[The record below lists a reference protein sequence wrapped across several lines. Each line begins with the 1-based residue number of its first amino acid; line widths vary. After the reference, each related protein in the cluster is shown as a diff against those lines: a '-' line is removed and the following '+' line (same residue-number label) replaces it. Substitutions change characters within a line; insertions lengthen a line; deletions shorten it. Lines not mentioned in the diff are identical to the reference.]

1 MRSAWL
7 SLFRSVLRL
16 FPGCATQAQAVAFN
30 MFLAFFPMLLLALG
44 VLTST
49 VQLRAGVHEMVVRLR
64 EVLPPGTHQVLA
76 NFLMRQGTHPWRWIL
91 VGLGGTLLAGTQVMR
106 LLMDG
111 FHMTYGDPQRPGFW
125 SRQARALL
133 LLIATFVPWLA
144 IVFLTVFGKQ
154 VRNWMIRHFGLPAL
168 FRGLWA
174 VLFSAVVLAIA
185 ILVLATVYRVG
196 RPGARGWR
204 EVLPGAAAATVLWW
218 GANSAFGAYVRHM
231 PYGLVSGGLAA
242 FIGLMLWMQ
251 LTALIV
257 LFGAALNA
265 ELAAG

>member
-1 MRSAWL
+1 
-7 SLFRSVLRL
+7 
-16 FPGCATQAQAVAFN
+16 
-30 MFLAFFPMLLLALG
+30 
-44 VLTST
+44 
-49 VQLRAGVHEMVVRLR
+49 
-64 EVLPPGTHQVLA
+64 LPPGTHQVVA
-76 NFLMRQGTHPWRWIL
+76 NLLMPQGTRPWRWIL
-91 VGLGGTLLAGTQVMR
+91 AGSGGTLLAGTQAMR

-111 FHMTYGDPQRPGFW
+111 FHMTYGDRERPAFW

-133 LLIATFVPWLA
+133 LLMAIFVPWLA

-154 VRNWMIRHFGLPAL
+154 VGDWMIGHFGLPSL
-168 FRGLWA
+168 FRWLGG
-174 VLFSAVVLAIA
+174 VLFSAFALTIA
-185 ILVLATVYRVG
+185 ILVLAAVYRVG
-196 RPGARGWR
+196 RPRVRGWR

-218 GANSAFGAYVRHM
+218 GANLAFGVYVRHV

-265 ELAAG
+265 ALAAGG

>member
-1 MRSAWL
+1 
-7 SLFRSVLRL
+7 
-16 FPGCATQAQAVAFN
+16 
-30 MFLAFFPMLLLALG
+30 
-44 VLTST
+44 
-49 VQLRAGVHEMVVRLR
+49 
-64 EVLPPGTHQVLA
+64 
-76 NFLMRQGTHPWRWIL
+76 
-91 VGLGGTLLAGTQVMR
+91 
-106 LLMDG
+106 MDG
-111 FHMTYGDPQRPGFW
+111 FHMTYGDRQRPPFW

-154 VRNWMIRHFGLPAL
+154 IRNWMIRHFGLPTL
-168 FRGLWA
+168 FRWLGG
-174 VLFSAVVLAIA
+174 VLFSAVALAMA

-196 RPGARGWR
+196 RPGVRGWR
-204 EVLPGAAAATVLWW
+204 EVLPGAGTATVLWW
-218 GANSAFGAYVRHM
+218 GANLAFGVYVRHM

-265 ELAAG
+265 ELAAR